1 MSVHVSKHE
10 EPHSRGHPKASAE
23 RAVCCFQEWVMD
35 HWNPLGF
42 NIVKTGSTSG
52 GYDFAR

>member
-10 EPHSRGHPKASAE
+10 EPHSRGHPKGSAE